1 MKRLI
6 AVVSTV
12 LFLAACSDSDSGT
25 RPEEI
30 TVADLVGSWTASSLV
45 FTNNANSAEKFDVI
59 AAGGENRVTVLDG
72 GRARTWIDFG
82 TFSDEWDAQL
92 SIAGN
97 VLTSRPAEVSRS
109 VRSWTFTLEG
119 NVLTL
124 TDSSS
129 EFDFTL
135 ANGTGVSA
143 TEVVTFMRQ

>member
-6 AVVSTV
+6 ALVSTV
-12 LFLAACSDSDSGT
+12 LFLGACSDSDSGT

-45 FTNNANSAEKFDVI
+45 FTNNANPAEEFDVI

-92 SIAGN
+92 SIAGS
-97 VLTSRPAEVSRS
+97 VLTSRPAETSRS

-135 ANGTGVSA
+135 ANGTGVPA
-143 TEVVTFMRQ
+143 TEVVTFVRQ